1 MLKTSILSAAAF
13 GVAMALAPTGVS
25 AATVMKIGFATIND
39 GQHKSAD
46 WIAKEVMKRTN
57 GSIDVKVYPAA
68 QLGKIPRQIEGV
80 LFGTQEAFISPP
92 GFFKGLNP
100 AFAAP
105 DAPGLFNSFAHQT
118 KTMNHP
124 SVREKFLNLATA
136 KGVTGVYIAAAGA
149 SAMAMRDP
157 VRKLSDVKGKK
168 IRVLASPIEVV
179 SILGLIPD
187 YKYIEHIL
195 RSERHYNPALISS
208 LYQFDLLT
216 LDDLRRTILVIRND
230 HFNEIKSCIEAM
242 KPLLAKKE
250 YAALMA

>member
-1 MLKTSILSAAAF
+1 MFEIQESVKTDVFNPQMTNQVLNNLK
-13 GVAMALAPTGVS
+13 AL
-25 AATVMKIGFATIND
+25 IFH
-39 GQHKSAD
+39 Q
-46 WIAKEVMKRTN
+46 
-57 GSIDVKVYPAA
+57 
-68 QLGKIPRQIEGV
+68 RQIKEMWD
-80 LFGTQEAFISPP
+80 S
-92 GFFKGLNP
+92 
-100 AFAAP
+100 
-105 DAPGLFNSFAHQT
+105 
-118 KTMNHP
+118 
-124 SVREKFLNLATA
+124 
-136 KGVTGVYIAAAGA
+136 
-149 SAMAMRDP
+149 
-157 VRKLSDVKGKK
+157 
-168 IRVLASPIEVV
+168 LASPIEVV